1 MCDYSFISV
10 AKYNFRV
17 QFSFFFPSHNQVV
30 QVIGHNGAR
39 SFEMIA
45 LGLIVYHKN
54 LAFDVCVEFLYP
66 LCLAAFN
73 YATCSGLNVTGIDE
87 QRYTIRRQ

>member
-1 MCDYSFISV
+1 
-10 AKYNFRV
+10 
-17 QFSFFFPSHNQVV
+17 
-30 QVIGHNGAR
+30 
-39 SFEMIA
+39 MIA

-54 LAFDVCVEFLYP
+54 LAFDVFLYP